1 MPHANANKI
10 INEGFLDLADQW
22 TNNLQV
28 TSQLDE
34 VPSGDYDPSVVLC
47 TLEGILS
54 DFGEET
60 RNRRWYT
67 KELWENIIN
76 SADFEELVNT
86 KTLFGESDHPMDI
99 EDRCDVHYNYVS
111 HCVRDVYIDYDN
123 NCVKGKID
131 VLDTPAGRII
141 FTFIKYGST
150 LGVSSRGA
158 GDLLAVDSD
167 GNKFKIEIDEDT
179 GRYVKADP
187 YGNKVPVSINDKI
200 IVDPDNYQFFA
211 WDIVHRPSNRR
222 ARVNKISE
230 SINANRR
237 LSNLVESAKS
247 DRKSLTWIKSLVE
260 STEVEDKSGILSKIN
275 EYTDMLNGDE
285 SDDTDCQQKDEL
297 IKSLQQDVINLTN
310 TVVDL
315 MNKMPDKKVKQS
327 NLVDDDTTHYLKI
340 LDNIDELPDK
350 LTESINK
357 SSSRTNDVVDEICE
371 KVLDRIDEAY
381 EHLIKPITLLNKKVT
396 PFGDLI
402 KANGEF
408 VVGAVEKLIPE
419 IPQPVVDNTS
429 DKELEELKE
438 TLDVANDEIK
448 DLKDANQRLNER
460 IKILLGSKLTDS
472 RRYLTLRCN
481 QLGINEN
488 SAIKRL
494 GTDLSDYSFD
504 DIDDVLNEMYRSPI
518 NRKINE
524 SVQMKPIGHGSVV
537 KKNNDT
543 LNESV
548 ISGSL
553 LDLIKNNM

>member
-1 MPHANANKI
+1 MPHANANRA
-10 INEGFLDLADQW
+10 INEGLIDLADQW

-28 TSQLDE
+28 TSQIDE

-54 DFGEET
+54 DFGEMT

-76 SADFEELVNT
+76 STDFEELKNT

-111 HCVRDVYIDYDN
+111 HCVRDVWIDYDN

-131 VLDTPAGRII
+131 ILDTPAGRII
-141 FTFIKYGST
+141 FTFVKYGST

-158 GDLLAVDSD
+158 GDLLAIDSD
-167 GNKFKIEIDEDT
+167 GNKFKIDIDEET
-179 GRYVKADP
+179 GRYVKSDF
-187 YGNKVPVSINDKI
+187 YGNKVPVSSEDKI

-230 SINANRR
+230 SLSANKR

-247 DRKSLTWIKSLVE
+247 DKKSLTWIKSLVE
-260 STEVEDKSGILSKIN
+260 STEVEDKSGIITKID
-275 EYTDMLNGDE
+275 EYTDMLNGDD
-285 SDDTDCQQKDEL
+285 SDNSECQQKDEL
-297 IKSLQQDVINLTN
+297 IKSLQQDIMNLTN

-315 MNKMPDKKVKQS
+315 MSKLDTKKVKQS
-327 NLVDDDTTHYLKI
+327 NLDDDTTHYLKI
-340 LDNIDELPDK
+340 LDNIDELPSK

-357 SSSRTNDVVDEICE
+357 ESSKTDDIVDEICE

-408 VVGAVEKLIPE
+408 IVGAVENLISETPQTVVSK
-419 IPQPVVDNTS
+419 IPDE
-429 DKELEELKE
+429 ELEEIKE
-438 TLDVANDEIK
+438 ALDDANDEINN
-448 DLKDANQRLNER
+448 LKDTNQKLNER
-460 IKILLGSKLTDS
+460 VKTLLGSKLTDS

-488 SAIKRL
+488 SAVMRL
-494 GTDLSDYSFD
+494 GTDLSNYSFD
-504 DIDDVLNEMYRSPI
+504 DIDDVLNEMYRKPS
-518 NRKINE
+518 NRRINE
-524 SVQMKPIGHGSVV
+524 SVQMKPIGHGSIV
-537 KKNNDT
+537 KKNNT
-543 LNESV
+543 INEST
-548 ISGSL
+548 SDSL
-553 LDLIKNNM
+553 LDLIRNNM

>member
-1 MPHANANKI
+1 MPHANANKM
-10 INEGFLDLADQW
+10 INEGFMDLADQW

-28 TSQLDE
+28 TSQIDE
-34 VPSGDYDPSVVLC
+34 VPSGEYDPSVVLC

-54 DFGEET
+54 DFGEMT

-67 KELWENIIN
+67 QELWENIIN
-76 SADFEELVNT
+76 SPDFEELKNT
-86 KTLFGESDHPMDI
+86 RTLFGESDHPMDI

-111 HCVRDVYIDYDN
+111 HCVRDVWIDYDN

-131 VLDTPAGRII
+131 ILDTPAGRII
-141 FTFIKYGST
+141 FTFVKYGST

-167 GNKFKIEIDEDT
+167 GNKFKIEIDEET
-179 GRYVKADP
+179 GKYVKTDP
-187 YGNKVPVSINDKI
+187 YGNKVPVGMNDKV

-230 SINANRR
+230 SINANKR

-247 DRKSLTWIKSLVE
+247 DKKSLTWIKSLVE
-260 STEVEDKSGILSKIN
+260 STDVKDKSEIITKID
-275 EYTDMLNGDE
+275 EYTDMLNGDD
-285 SDDTDCQQKDEL
+285 SDECDCHQKDEL
-297 IKSLQQDVINLTN
+297 IKSLQQDIINLTN

-315 MNKMPDKKVKQS
+315 MSKMPDKKVKQS
-327 NLVDDDTTHYLKI
+327 NLDDDTTHYLKI
-340 LDNIDELPDK
+340 LDNIDELPNK

-357 SSSRTNDVVDEICE
+357 SSSKTDDIVDEICE

-381 EHLIKPITLLNKKVT
+381 EHLIKPITLLNKKVA

-419 IPQPVVDNTS
+419 IPQPVDNS
-429 DKELEELKE
+429 AEVEELKE
-438 TLDVANDEIK
+438 TLDDANDEISN
-448 DLKDANQRLNER
+448 LKDANQRLNER
-460 IKILLGSKLTDS
+460 IKTLLGSKLTDS
-472 RRYLTLRCN
+472 HRYLTLRCN

-488 SAIKRL
+488 SAIRRL
-494 GTDLSDYSFD
+494 GNDLSEYSFD
-504 DIDDVLNEMYRSPI
+504 DIDDILNEMYRRPSSQ
-518 NRKINE
+518 RINE
-524 SVQMKPIGHGSVV
+524 SVRTQPIGHGSIV
-537 KKNNDT
+537 KNDNKI
-543 LNESV
+543 NEST
-548 ISGSL
+548 SDSL
-553 LDLIKNNM
+553 LELIKNNM

>member
-1 MPHANANKI
+1 MPHANANKM
-10 INEGFLDLADQW
+10 INEGFMDLADQW

-28 TSQLDE
+28 TSQVDE

-76 SADFEELVNT
+76 SADFEELKNT
-86 KTLFGESDHPMDI
+86 RTLFGESDHPMDV

-123 NCVKGKID
+123 NCVKGKVDI
-131 VLDTPAGRII
+131 LDTPAGRII
-141 FTFIKYGST
+141 FTFVKYGST

-158 GDLLAVDSD
+158 GDLLAIDSD
-167 GNKFKIEIDEDT
+167 GNKFKIDIDEET
-179 GRYVKADP
+179 GRYVKSDP
-187 YGNKVPVSINDKI
+187 YGNKVLVSPEDKI

-222 ARVNKISE
+222 ARINKISE
-230 SINANRR
+230 SMNANKR

-247 DRKSLTWIKSLVE
+247 DKKSLTWIKSLVE
-260 STEVEDKSGILSKIN
+260 STDVEDKSDILSKIN
-275 EYTDMLNGDE
+275 EYTDMLNGDD
-285 SDDTDCQQKDEL
+285 SDDNNCQQKDDL
-297 IKSLQQDVINLTN
+297 IKSLQQDIVNLTD

-315 MNKMPDKKVKQS
+315 MSKLDNEKSKQS
-327 NLVDDDTTHYLKI
+327 NLRDDTTHFLKI
-340 LDNIDELPDK
+340 LDNIDELPSK
-350 LTESINK
+350 LTESIDK
-357 SSSRTNDVVDEICE
+357 SSKTDDLVDEICE

-419 IPQPVVDNTS
+419 IPQPVVVDNTTS
-429 DKELEELKE
+429 EELKE
-438 TLDVANDEIK
+438 IKETLDDANDEINN
-448 DLKDANQRLNER
+448 LKDANQKLNER
-460 IKILLGSKLTDS
+460 IKSLLGSKLTDS

-481 QLGINEN
+481 QLGINES
-488 SAIKRL
+488 SAIRRL

-504 DIDDVLNEMYRSPI
+504 DIDDVLNEMYRKPS
-518 NRKINE
+518 NQRINE
-524 SVQMKPIGHGSVV
+524 SVHTEPIGHGSII
-537 KKNNDT
+537 KKNT
-543 LNESV
+543 TINEST
-548 ISGSL
+548 SGSL
-553 LDLIKNNM
+553 IDLIKNNV